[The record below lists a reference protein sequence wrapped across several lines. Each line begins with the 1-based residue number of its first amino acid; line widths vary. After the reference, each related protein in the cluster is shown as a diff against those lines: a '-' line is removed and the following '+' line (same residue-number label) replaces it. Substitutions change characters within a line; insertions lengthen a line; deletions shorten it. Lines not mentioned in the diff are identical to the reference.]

1 MLAALVRWHRR
12 RRAARDRRVR
22 RCSTLR
28 AIERV
33 RALDGL
39 LRIADGLDRSR
50 NQVVYGVDVM
60 TTPSL
65 VLLRLRAVDDVELE
79 VWGARRKRALLEKVL
94 GREVELSLHPS
105 LR

>member
-1 MLAALVRWHRR
+1 M
-12 RRAARDRRVR
+12 
-22 RCSTLR
+22 
-28 AIERV
+28 
-33 RALDGL
+33 LDGL
-39 LRIADGLDRSR
+39 LRVADGLDRGR

-60 TTPSL
+60 ATPSL
-65 VLLRLRAVDDVELE
+65 VLLRLRATDDVELE

>member
-1 MLAALVRWHRR
+1 MLAALVRWHRGG
-12 RRAARDRRVR
+12 DPRV
-22 RCSTLR
+22 TDEFPLLDAR

-33 RALDGL
+33 RVLDGL
-39 LRIADGLDRSR
+39 LRIADGLDRGR

-94 GREVELSLHPS
+94 GREIELSLHPS

>member
-1 MLAALVRWHRR
+1 
-12 RRAARDRRVR
+12 
-22 RCSTLR
+22 
-28 AIERV
+28 
-33 RALDGL
+33 
-39 LRIADGLDRSR
+39 
-50 NQVVYGVDVM
+50 M

-79 VWGARRKRALLEKVL
+79 VWGARRKRGLLEKVL